1 MTDGVL
7 NPEETL
13 VQKSAMRRAMFIVF
27 LVVFID
33 LLGFGIVL
41 PLLPRYA
48 DRFMAGFS
56 DDMKG
61 LVIGGLYSSFSLM
74 QFVFS
79 PMWGRV
85 SDRIGRKPIL
95 MLGLVGS
102 VVFYGLFAYAS
113 SLPAE
118 AWQLAIALLLVSRLG
133 AGIAGASVGT
143 AAAVIADCTSKE
155 NRAKGMALIGAA
167 FGFGFTFGP
176 LIAYAALKF
185 FEREPWAPGAVA
197 SGLSFVALILGVIL
211 LPETLKPGPKERR
224 NFFSVNRTLEVLR
237 TPAVGPLVLI
247 YFLAIFAFANF
258 EGTLALFT
266 KDAFLM
272 AEDDNFLVFAFIGF
286 VLMVVQGGIYRPL
299 AGHRPETMLL
309 KLGLLLMLVGL
320 SGVAVNAIGAF
331 FLTAA
336 SGATQGLQPFFY
348 FSVAISVAGF
358 AFVNPSVSAL
368 ISKRSDPTRQGEVM
382 GVNQS
387 FSALGRI
394 LGPFLGSVLFFQS
407 PTRAL
412 PFVFAVILLMFV
424 GAIVAIRKD
433 IST

>member
-1 MTDGVL
+1 
-7 NPEETL
+7 
-13 VQKSAMRRAMFIVF
+13 
-27 LVVFID
+27 
-33 LLGFGIVL
+33 
-41 PLLPRYA
+41 
-48 DRFMAGFS
+48 
-56 DDMKG
+56 
-61 LVIGGLYSSFSLM
+61 
-74 QFVFS
+74 
-79 PMWGRV
+79 
-85 SDRIGRKPIL
+85 
-95 MLGLVGS
+95 
-102 VVFYGLFAYAS
+102 
-113 SLPAE
+113 
-118 AWQLAIALLLVSRLG
+118 
-133 AGIAGASVGT
+133 
-143 AAAVIADCTSKE
+143 
-155 NRAKGMALIGAA
+155 
-167 FGFGFTFGP
+167 
-176 LIAYAALKF
+176 
-185 FEREPWAPGAVA
+185 
-197 SGLSFVALILGVIL
+197 
-211 LPETLKPGPKERR
+211 
-224 NFFSVNRTLEVLR
+224 
-237 TPAVGPLVLI
+237 
-247 YFLAIFAFANF
+247 
-258 EGTLALFT
+258 
-266 KDAFLM
+266 
-272 AEDDNFLVFAFIGF
+272 

-299 AGHRPETMLL
+299 AGRRPETMLL
-309 KLGLLLMLVGL
+309 KLGLFLMLVGL